1 MCANDGGTIGERQKR
16 INRQR
21 DKNMTLYAYC
31 QRRLCQFGKRYTRM
45 VSYAWVMDDQTL
57 RYRLEIPLLEKDYG
71 NSAAEVLGT
80 CALVA
85 EYAREHTPD
94 QIKAFQKKVS
104 INPQVWLRLLAL
116 DRDERLKK
124 HIEHLPPSY
133 TALYAIHRMKDEEI
147 DAAVQQGVITP
158 TASSHTILSWAKQN
172 RQRVGETI
180 PPWRCLIV
188 FDQEVEKKDLTAMRF
203 RINEIT
209 REYGARFMSEID
221 YAQEDPVEINQKK
234 QIVEELEKKVV
245 ELSTPFYERM
255 TERERSN
262 SGVQELENLL
272 HLDVMTFGWITRPDE
287 DIHAK
292 AMRHRYTPAYVY
304 KFALEFHKT
313 DSRSQRFNYKR
324 RLRDLAV
331 KQPDLKEL
339 IDEVLETYMMR

>member
-1 MCANDGGTIGERQKR
+1 M
-16 INRQR
+16 
-21 DKNMTLYAYC
+21 
-31 QRRLCQFGKRYTRM
+31 RM
-45 VSYAWVMDDQTL
+45 ASYACAMDDQTL
-57 RYRLEIPLLEKDYG
+57 RYKLEIPLIEKDYG
-71 NSAAEVLGT
+71 RNAAEVLET

-94 QIKAFQKKVS
+94 QIKAFQEKVA

-116 DRDERLKK
+116 HRDERLKK
-124 HIEHLPPSY
+124 HLEHLPPSY

-147 DAAVQQGVITP
+147 EAAVQQGVITP
-158 TASSHTILSWAKQN
+158 RASSHTILSWAKQN
-172 RQRVGETI
+172 RQRAGETI

-188 FDQEVEKKDLTAMRF
+188 FDQEVDQKDLSAMRF
-203 RINEIT
+203 RINQIT
-209 REYGARFMSEID
+209 REYGARLVSEID
-221 YAQEDPVEINQKK
+221 YIQEEPAADNLKK
-234 QIVEELEKKVV
+234 QIIEELEKKVL
-245 ELSTPFYERM
+245 ELARPFYERM

-324 RLRDLAV
+324 RLRDLV
-331 KQPDLKEL
+331 LKQPDLKEL
-339 IDEVLETYMMR
+339 IDEVLETYMER

>member
-1 MCANDGGTIGERQKR
+1 
-16 INRQR
+16 
-21 DKNMTLYAYC
+21 
-31 QRRLCQFGKRYTRM
+31 
-45 VSYAWVMDDQTL
+45 MDDQTL
-57 RYRLEIPLLEKDYG
+57 RYKLEIPLIEKDYG
-71 NSAAEVLGT
+71 RNAAEVLET

-94 QIKAFQKKVS
+94 QIKAFQEKVA

-116 DRDERLKK
+116 HRDERLKK
-124 HIEHLPPSY
+124 HLEHLPPSY

-147 DAAVQQGVITP
+147 EAAVQQGVITP
-158 TASSHTILSWAKQN
+158 RASSHTILSWAKQN
-172 RQRVGETI
+172 RQRAGETI

-188 FDQEVEKKDLTAMRF
+188 FDQEVDQKDLSAMRF
-203 RINEIT
+203 RINQIT
-209 REYGARFMSEID
+209 REYGARLVSEID
-221 YAQEDPVEINQKK
+221 YIQEEPAADNLKK
-234 QIVEELEKKVV
+234 QIIEELEKKVL
-245 ELSTPFYERM
+245 ELARPFYDRM

-324 RLRDLAV
+324 RLRDLV
-331 KQPDLKEL
+331 LKQPDLKEL
-339 IDEVLETYMMR
+339 IDEVLETYMER

>member
-1 MCANDGGTIGERQKR
+1 MA
-16 INRQR
+16 
-21 DKNMTLYAYC
+21 
-31 QRRLCQFGKRYTRM
+31 
-45 VSYAWVMDDQTL
+45 SYACAMDDQAL
-57 RYRLEIPLLEKDYG
+57 RYRLEIPLIEKDYG
-71 NSAAEVLGT
+71 RNAAEVLET

-94 QIKAFQKKVS
+94 QVKAFQEKVA

-116 DRDERLKK
+116 HRDERMKK
-124 HIEHLPPSY
+124 HLEHLPPSY
-133 TALYAIHRMKDEEI
+133 TALYAIHRMRDEEI

-158 TASSHTILSWAKQN
+158 RASSHAILSWAKQN
-172 RQRVGETI
+172 RQRAGETI

-188 FDQEVEKKDLTAMRF
+188 FDQEVDKKDLSAMRF
-203 RINEIT
+203 RINQIT
-209 REYGARFMSEID
+209 REYGARLVSEID
-221 YAQEDPVEINQKK
+221 YIQEEPAADNQKK
-234 QIVEELEKKVV
+234 QIIEELEKKVL
-245 ELSTPFYERM
+245 ELARPFHERM
-255 TERERSN
+255 TQRERRN
-262 SGVQELENLL
+262 AGVQELENLL

-313 DSRSQRFNYKR
+313 DSRSQRFNFKR

-339 IDEVLETYMMR
+339 IDDIMSTYVKR

>member
-1 MCANDGGTIGERQKR
+1 
-16 INRQR
+16 
-21 DKNMTLYAYC
+21 
-31 QRRLCQFGKRYTRM
+31 
-45 VSYAWVMDDQTL
+45 MDDQTL
-57 RYRLEIPLLEKDYG
+57 RYKLTIPLIEKDYG
-71 NSAAEVLGT
+71 SNAAEVLET

-85 EYAREHTPD
+85 EYAHEHTPD
-94 QIKAFQKKVS
+94 QIKAFQERVS
-104 INPQVWLRLLAL
+104 INPQVWLRLVAL
-116 DRDERLKK
+116 HRDERLKK

-147 DAAVQQGVITP
+147 DAAVQQGVIT
-158 TASSHTILSWAKQN
+158 TNASSHTILSWAKQN

-188 FDQEVEKKDLTAMRF
+188 FDQAVEKKDLTAMRF

-209 REYGARFMSEID
+209 KEYGARFMSEID
-221 YAQEDPVEINQKK
+221 YAQEDPVESNQKK
-234 QIVEELEKKVV
+234 QIIDKLENKILELAK
-245 ELSTPFYERM
+245 PFHERM

-304 KFALEFHKT
+304 KFALEFYKT

-331 KQPDLKEL
+331 KQPDLKGL
-339 IDEVLETYMMR
+339 IDEVLETYMTR

>member
-1 MCANDGGTIGERQKR
+1 
-16 INRQR
+16 
-21 DKNMTLYAYC
+21 
-31 QRRLCQFGKRYTRM
+31 
-45 VSYAWVMDDQTL
+45 MDDQTL
-57 RYRLEIPLLEKDYG
+57 RYKLEIPLIEKDYG
-71 NSAAEVLGT
+71 SNAAEVLET

-94 QIKAFQKKVS
+94 QIKAFQKKVG

-116 DRDERLKK
+116 HRDERLKK

-133 TALYAIHRMKDEEI
+133 TVLYAIHRMKDEEI
-147 DAAVQQGVITP
+147 EAAVQQGVITP
-158 TASSHTILSWAKQN
+158 TASSLRILAWSKQN
-172 RQRVGETI
+172 RQRAGETI

-188 FDQEVEKKDLTAMRF
+188 FDQEVDKKDLSAMRF

-209 REYGARFMSEID
+209 REYGARLVSEID
-221 YAQEDPVEINQKK
+221 YIQEEPATDNQKK
-234 QIVEELEKKVV
+234 QIIEELEKKVL
-245 ELSTPFYERM
+245 ELAKPFYERM
-255 TERERSN
+255 TERERNN

-331 KQPDLKEL
+331 KQSDLEEL
-339 IDEVLETYMMR
+339 IDDVLETYMER

>member
-1 MCANDGGTIGERQKR
+1 MYDSVRV
-16 INRQR
+16 
-21 DKNMTLYAYC
+21 L
-31 QRRLCQFGKRYTRM
+31 RRRVCQFGKRHTRTA
-45 VSYAWVMDDQTL
+45 SYAWAMDDQTL
-57 RYRLEIPLLEKDYG
+57 RFKLEIPLLEKDYG

-94 QIKAFQKKVS
+94 QIKAFQKRVS

-124 HIEHLPPSY
+124 HLEHLPPSY
-133 TALYAIHRMKDEEI
+133 TALYAIHRMKDAEI

-158 TASSHTILSWAKQN
+158 TASSHAILSWAKQN
-172 RQRVGETI
+172 RQRAGETI

-188 FDQEVEKKDLTAMRF
+188 FDQEVDKRELSAMQF
-203 RINEIT
+203 RINLIT
-209 REYGARFMSEID
+209 KEYGARFVSEID
-221 YAQEDPVEINQKK
+221 YIQEDPAESNQKK
-234 QIVEELEKKVV
+234 QVIGELEKKVL
-245 ELSTPFYERM
+245 EYAKPYFERM
-255 TERERSN
+255 TEQEKNRS
-262 SGVQELENLL
+262 GAQELENLL

-304 KFALEFHKT
+304 KFALRFQKT

-324 RLRDLAV
+324 RLKDLAV
-331 KQPDLKEL
+331 KQPDLKAL
-339 IDEVLETYMMR
+339 IDDVLETYMTR

>member
-1 MCANDGGTIGERQKR
+1 
-16 INRQR
+16 
-21 DKNMTLYAYC
+21 
-31 QRRLCQFGKRYTRM
+31 
-45 VSYAWVMDDQTL
+45 MDDQTL
-57 RYRLEIPLLEKDYG
+57 RYKLTIPLLEKDYG

-94 QIKAFQKKVS
+94 QIKAFQKRVE

-116 DRDERLKK
+116 DRDEHLKK
-124 HIEHLPPSY
+124 HLEHLPPSY
-133 TALYAIHRMKDEEI
+133 TALYAIHRMKDAEI
-147 DAAVQQGVITP
+147 DAAIQQGVITP
-158 TASSHTILSWAKQN
+158 TASSHAILSWSKQN
-172 RQRVGETI
+172 RQRAGETI

-188 FDQEVEKKDLTAMRF
+188 FEQEVDKKDLSAMRF

-221 YAQEDPVEINQKK
+221 YIQEDPAESNERKRI
-234 QIVEELEKKVV
+234 IEELENKVL
-245 ELSTPFYERM
+245 ELAKPFYERM
-255 TERERSN
+255 TEQEKNRS
-262 SGVQELENLL
+262 GAQELENLL
-272 HLDVMTFGWITRPDE
+272 HLDVMTVGWITRPNE

-331 KQPDLKEL
+331 KQSDLKEL
-339 IDEVLETYMMR
+339 IDEVLETYMTR

>member
-1 MCANDGGTIGERQKR
+1 
-16 INRQR
+16 
-21 DKNMTLYAYC
+21 
-31 QRRLCQFGKRYTRM
+31 
-45 VSYAWVMDDQTL
+45 MDDRAL
-57 RYRLEIPLLEKDYG
+57 RYKLEIPLIEKDYG
-71 NSAAEVLGT
+71 SNAAEVLKT

-94 QIKAFQKKVS
+94 QIKAFQKKVG

-116 DRDERLKK
+116 HRDKRLKK

-158 TASSHTILSWAKQN
+158 TASSLRVLAWSKQN
-172 RQRVGETI
+172 RQRAGETI

-188 FDQEVEKKDLTAMRF
+188 FDQEVDKKDLSAMRF
-203 RINEIT
+203 RINQIT
-209 REYGARFMSEID
+209 LEYGARFVSEID
-221 YAQEDPVEINQKK
+221 YIQEEPAADNQKRR
-234 QIVEELEKKVV
+234 IIEELEKKVL
-245 ELSTPFYERM
+245 ELSRPFYERM
-255 TERERSN
+255 TERETSN

-331 KQPDLKEL
+331 KQSDLKEL
-339 IDEVLETYMMR
+339 IDDVLETYMER

>member
-1 MCANDGGTIGERQKR
+1 M
-16 INRQR
+16 
-21 DKNMTLYAYC
+21 M
-31 QRRLCQFGKRYTRM
+31 
-45 VSYAWVMDDQTL
+45 SYAREMDDQTL
-57 RYRLEIPLLEKDYG
+57 RYKLEIPLIEKDYG
-71 NSAAEVLGT
+71 SNAAEVLET

-94 QIKAFQKKVS
+94 QIKAFQKKVG

-116 DRDERLKK
+116 HRDERLKK

-133 TALYAIHRMKDEEI
+133 TVLYAIHRMKDEEI
-147 DAAVQQGVITP
+147 EAAVQQGVITP
-158 TASSHTILSWAKQN
+158 TASSLRILAWSKQN
-172 RQRVGETI
+172 RQRAGETI

-188 FDQEVEKKDLTAMRF
+188 FDQEVDKKDLSAMRF

-209 REYGARFMSEID
+209 REYGARLVSEID
-221 YAQEDPVEINQKK
+221 YIQEEPATDNQKK
-234 QIVEELEKKVV
+234 QIIEELEKKVL
-245 ELSTPFYERM
+245 ELAKPFYERM
-255 TERERSN
+255 TERERNN

-331 KQPDLKEL
+331 KQSDLEEL
-339 IDEVLETYMMR
+339 IDDVLETYMER

>member
-1 MCANDGGTIGERQKR
+1 
-16 INRQR
+16 
-21 DKNMTLYAYC
+21 
-31 QRRLCQFGKRYTRM
+31 
-45 VSYAWVMDDQTL
+45 MDDQTL
-57 RYRLEIPLLEKDYG
+57 RYKLEIPLIEKDYG
-71 NSAAEVLGT
+71 RNAAEVLET

-94 QIKAFQKKVS
+94 QIKAFQEKVA

-116 DRDERLKK
+116 HRDERLKK
-124 HIEHLPPSY
+124 HLEHLPPSY

-147 DAAVQQGVITP
+147 EAAVQQGVITP
-158 TASSHTILSWAKQN
+158 RASSHTILSWAKQN
-172 RQRVGETI
+172 RQRAGETI

-188 FDQEVEKKDLTAMRF
+188 FDQEVDQKDLSAMRF
-203 RINEIT
+203 RINQIT
-209 REYGARFMSEID
+209 REYGARLVSEID
-221 YAQEDPVEINQKK
+221 YIQEEPAADNLKK
-234 QIVEELEKKVV
+234 QIIEELEKKVL
-245 ELSTPFYERM
+245 ELARPFYERM

-324 RLRDLAV
+324 RLRDLV
-331 KQPDLKEL
+331 LKQPDLKEL
-339 IDEVLETYMMR
+339 IDEVLETYMER

>member
-1 MCANDGGTIGERQKR
+1 M
-16 INRQR
+16 
-21 DKNMTLYAYC
+21 M
-31 QRRLCQFGKRYTRM
+31 
-45 VSYAWVMDDQTL
+45 SYAREMDDQTL
-57 RYRLEIPLLEKDYG
+57 RYKLEIPLIEKDYG
-71 NSAAEVLGT
+71 SNAAEVLET

-94 QIKAFQKKVS
+94 QIKAFQKKVG

-116 DRDERLKK
+116 HRDERLKK

-133 TALYAIHRMKDEEI
+133 TVLYAIHRMKDEEI
-147 DAAVQQGVITP
+147 EAAVQQGVITP
-158 TASSHTILSWAKQN
+158 TASSLRILAWSKQN
-172 RQRVGETI
+172 RQRAGETI

-188 FDQEVEKKDLTAMRF
+188 FDQEVDKKDLSAMRF

-209 REYGARFMSEID
+209 REYGARLVSEID
-221 YAQEDPVEINQKK
+221 YIQEEPATDNQKK
-234 QIVEELEKKVV
+234 QIIEELEKKVL
-245 ELSTPFYERM
+245 ELTKPFYERM
-255 TERERSN
+255 TERERNN

-331 KQPDLKEL
+331 KQSDLEEL
-339 IDEVLETYMMR
+339 IDDVLETYMER